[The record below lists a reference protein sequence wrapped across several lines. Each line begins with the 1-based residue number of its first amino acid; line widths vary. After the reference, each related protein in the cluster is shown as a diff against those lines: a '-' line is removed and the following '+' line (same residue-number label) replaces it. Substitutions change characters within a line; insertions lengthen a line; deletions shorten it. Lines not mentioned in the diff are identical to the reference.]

1 MDARKYRSST
11 DERIALGQVAK
22 AITDLNPEGTI
33 YVSGEE
39 WSAVS
44 ENGLLIKSNSSV
56 VITNK
61 DELIL
66 KVRPVI

>member
-1 MDARKYRSST
+1 
-11 DERIALGQVAK
+11 
-22 AITDLNPEGTI
+22 
-33 YVSGEE
+33 